1 VKLPTN
7 RDNIDWTL
15 GGNVNFS
22 RFLDQDRKSALL
34 TRDDDPTGTSTTIS
48 FRQDN
53 VGTLDQLRF
62 GRWYYQLPENTV
74 QFKTDFKYSLGENL
88 SFSTG
93 LRYDITS
100 RKFNLRSMG
109 MVNKVWADTVQQFS
123 GQLLEEYT
131 WPYNSYTANYSTTAG
146 YLMSNYKTKKIN
158 INAGVRVEKTS
169 FKLNSE
175 GFETLFSTRELIRSS
190 LNVFPS
196 LNTTYNF
203 SNSNLIRGA
212 IGYSSNRPE
221 LREYSPLQYLDIRNW
236 LTESGNGNLKPD
248 SMILN
253 GEVRFEHYQKNSNY
267 HIGAFYKK
275 INNPV
280 VAKAL
285 NPNAFGFVNLDHS
298 IVYGSEIE
306 FSQTIKF
313 SKQSF
318 IENIQIIGN
327 ASLNY
332 STMFENKSL
341 NDVDSIVNLNQP
353 LVGQSPSLANIQISA
368 YLKKNKGHITL
379 SGFYQGERVVFTG
392 DEGNFYSL
400 IQQTGVLLNL
410 TSSYNITK
418 KTSIRCKIDNILNT
432 RDLLYSDL
440 NKNGKLEF
448 YEGYISDTNNDNIF
462 SCRRDPAVIS
472 FSLLTSF

>member
-1 VKLPTN
+1 
-7 RDNIDWTL
+7 
-15 GGNVNFS
+15 
-22 RFLDQDRKSALL
+22 
-34 TRDDDPTGTSTTIS
+34 
-48 FRQDN
+48 
-53 VGTLDQLRF
+53 
-62 GRWYYQLPENTV
+62 
-74 QFKTDFKYSLGENL
+74 
-88 SFSTG
+88 
-93 LRYDITS
+93 
-100 RKFNLRSMG
+100 M
-109 MVNKVWADTVQQFS
+109 
-123 GQLLEEYT
+123 
-131 WPYNSYTANYSTTAG
+131 
-146 YLMSNYKTKKIN
+146 
-158 INAGVRVEKTS
+158 
-169 FKLNSE
+169 
-175 GFETLFSTRELIRSS
+175 
-190 LNVFPS
+190 
-196 LNTTYNF
+196 
-203 SNSNLIRGA
+203 
-212 IGYSSNRPE
+212 
-221 LREYSPLQYLDIRNW
+221 
-236 LTESGNGNLKPD
+236 
-248 SMILN
+248 
-253 GEVRFEHYQKNSNY
+253 
-267 HIGAFYKK
+267 
-275 INNPV
+275 
-280 VAKAL
+280 
-285 NPNAFGFVNLDHS
+285 DHA

-327 ASLNY
+327 ASLNF

-353 LVGQSPSLANIQISA
+353 LVGQSPYLANIQISA

-448 YEGYISDTNNDNIF
+448 YEGYISDTNNDTIF